1 MKCHKIYIGGSHWLD
16 SPIAPEFSQTICF
29 EWCSPN
35 GFERVCPFWFG
46 NHISKVHLKCS
57 LRMFPKLF
65 QKCSRECFQVEN
77 PNCFPESVPE
87 NILRYFSQK
96 CFRKFF
102 QKISPENFSNV
113 PPVKCY
119 LEVGVESISVAIF
132 VVYIFV
138 IFWSDI
144 WLKTIILFWT
154 TWWRPNRLKPNVKC
168 KIVSC
173 VLLHGIQWTTL
184 YYTICSRLLDRTT
197 TLQCSNIMY

>member
-1 MKCHKIYIGGSHWLD
+1 
-16 SPIAPEFSQTICF
+16 
-29 EWCSPN
+29 
-35 GFERVCPFWFG
+35 
-46 NHISKVHLKCS
+46 
-57 LRMFPKLF
+57 MFPKLF
-65 QKCSRECFQVEN
+65 QKVFPKVSPNCSQKCSRKCLLCVPKKVPKSAPKNVPERVFEW
-77 PNCFPESVPE
+77 FPESVPE
-87 NILRYFSQK
+87 NLLRYFPQK
-96 CFRKFF
+96 FSSSVTE
-102 QKISPENFSNV
+102 IFSNV
-113 PPVKCY
+113 PPVKCSPY